1 MKTVD
6 ITPEAMEKHIA
17 RASKLERIE
26 NEYARR
32 EGVPPD
38 ALRMIAVDR
47 IHTIVSEGA
56 APGAAVGGGGISVY
70 LLDCPPGDGPAI
82 HAHVETHK
90 SFMCLKG
97 QFRIRYG
104 DHGRFETLLDENDF
118 IAVPPGV
125 MRQFE
130 NASETEHST
139 LLVIIAGQPEDALRD
154 VYYPPKVGTK
164 LVEKFGPEAKAGIE
178 RMGLQFTAE
187 QGDPDG

>member
-6 ITPEAMEKHIA
+6 ITPDVMEKHIA

-32 EGVPPD
+32 EGVPPET
-38 ALRMIAVDR
+38 LRMIAADR

-56 APGAAVGGGGISVY
+56 APGAAVGGGGYRSTCSTV
-70 LLDCPPGDGPAI
+70 PPAI
-82 HAHVETHK
+82 HAHVETHE
-90 SFMCLKG
+90 SFMCLKA

-104 DHGRFETLLDENDF
+104 DHGRFETLLDETDF

-130 NASETEHST
+130 NASETQNAT
-139 LLVIIAGQPEDALRD
+139 LLVIIAG
-154 VYYPPKVGTK
+154 
-164 LVEKFGPEAKAGIE
+164 
-178 RMGLQFTAE
+178 
-187 QGDPDG
+187 